1 MAYSYTKNLHSRKYG
16 VVTPEEHTMILIE
29 ILGGEKQYNRL
40 IDTYNKYMPE
50 KDQVENITFLDGN
63 LELYHKGKKYEE
75 QLYIMKD
82 SQIHRLQRESYQ
94 TMKQRIHEHKPLLPM
109 FVQLFSNI
117 HNRASGQLL
126 LSEFQKYSYRF
137 NSVEDGE
144 SMNVMDA
151 LLEYIDN
158 NEVSKI
164 QMDVMNTL
172 MKHGGKFHKYSDP
185 FNTKELT
192 SVEAKSILAES
203 FLHSSKGKTMRR
215 SFTRKNRKTDSLT
228 KFLYDSSSSSSESDR
243 SRSKRRTARRS
254 RSKTKSRSKT
264 RTTSKG
270 KTPSRE
276 KIHRGRIRTLRKK
289 HVIVDSDSE

>member
-29 ILGGEKQYNRL
+29 ILGGEKQYTRL
-40 IDTYNKYMPE
+40 ITLYNKYLPE
-50 KDQVENITFLDGN
+50 KDQVENIKFLDGN

-109 FVQLFSNI
+109 FSYLFSRI

-126 LSEFQKYSYRF
+126 LSEFQKYRYRF
-137 NSVEDGE
+137 NRVEGGK

-158 NEVSKI
+158 NEVSRI

-185 FNTKELT
+185 FNTKDLT

-228 KFLYDSSSSSSESDR
+228 KFLYDSSSSSSESER
-243 SRSKRRTARRS
+243 SRSKKRTARRS

-264 RTTSKG
+264 RSISKG

-276 KIHRGRIRTLRKK
+276 KIHRGLRRTLRKK
-289 HVIVDSDSE
+289 RVIVDSDSE